1 MLGVVDP
8 GPFAVP
14 RRVDG
19 GSAASAHPHARAV
32 VAAVLA
38 AAGVIRE
45 PGQDIDAAARVVA
58 NELEAAEMRGR
69 AEGVLT
75 ARAHQ

>member
-8 GPFAVP
+8 GPLAIA
-14 RRVDG
+14 RRTDG
-19 GSAASAHPHARAV
+19 GSAATAHPHARAV

-38 AAGVIRE
+38 AAGVTRE
-45 PGQDIDAAARVVA
+45 PGQDIDAAARVIA
-58 NELEAAEMRGR
+58 NELETAEMRGR

-75 ARAHQ
+75 TRAT